1 MTRLFYCTL
10 LLTLFLTFIAHAQTA
25 QAEIKDYLLPEY
37 TTTEIHYQYGNA
49 QNPFNGTDTFKT
61 VITTQNASGWKWGS
75 TFFFVDYAKDAIDD
89 DGTNFNDE
97 NIYLEAYLNLSL
109 SALLKQDVSYGAV
122 KDVGLI
128 MGTNYSRDAAVLKY
142 TPGLRLSW
150 DVPGFAFLNT
160 DFMAFIDDSAG
171 KKQNARNAPSEENSW
186 FMDVN
191 YLYPFDVSTQ
201 KFMITG
207 HAEFVKGRQLDDI
220 VDGRKK
226 DWFMAQTQIRWDVG
240 HALFDKANKFYIGT
254 EWQYWNNKL
263 GTNTDENMAQLL
275 AVFRF

>member
-97 NIYLEAYLNLSL
+97 NIYLEAYLN
-109 SALLKQDVSYGAV
+109 DYG
-122 KDVGLI
+122 D
-128 MGTNYSRDAAVLKY
+128 
-142 TPGLRLSW
+142 
-150 DVPGFAFLNT
+150 
-160 DFMAFIDDSAG
+160 
-171 KKQNARNAPSEENSW
+171 
-186 FMDVN
+186 
-191 YLYPFDVSTQ
+191 
-201 KFMITG
+201 
-207 HAEFVKGRQLDDI
+207 
-220 VDGRKK
+220 
-226 DWFMAQTQIRWDVG
+226 
-240 HALFDKANKFYIGT
+240 ALFT
-254 EWQYWNNKL
+254 
-263 GTNTDENMAQLL
+263 
-275 AVFRF
+275 